1 MKVSKK
7 IFIIFSMILLLV
19 SPVTSLGKDIK
30 WILERP
36 VIPVLVK
43 KPANPVMKITLIRTD
58 NQPYVIRQIDLD
70 LLGST
75 NVADIVSVAIYGA
88 KKNGLIDT
96 SRLLCN
102 ALPATQKMSFTNEV
116 QVNQNTP
123 PAFILHSCD
132 ETVVPVAN
140 SVNY

>member
-30 WILERP
+30 WVLERP

-75 NVADIVSVAIYGA
+75 NVADIVSVRSEEH
-88 KKNGLIDT
+88 T
-96 SRLLCN
+96 SELSH
-102 ALPATQKMSFTNEV
+102 KV
-116 QVNQNTP
+116 QSRMP
-123 PAFILHSCD
+123 SSA
-132 ETVVPVAN
+132 
-140 SVNY
+140 

>member
-30 WILERP
+30 WVLERP

-102 ALPATQKMSFTNEV
+102 ALPATQKCHLLMKCRLIRILCLLGSRNIERYGFTGS
-116 QVNQNTP
+116 
-123 PAFILHSCD
+123 SC
-132 ETVVPVAN
+132 
-140 SVNY
+140 SG

>member
-88 KKNGLIDT
+88 KKNGLI
-96 SRLLCN
+96 RLVYFVMHFPLHKKCHLLMKCRLIRILC
-102 ALPATQKMSFTNEV
+102 LFG
-116 QVNQNTP
+116 
-123 PAFILHSCD
+123 
-132 ETVVPVAN
+132 
-140 SVNY
+140 

>member
-30 WILERP
+30 WVLERP

-75 NVADIVSVAIYGA
+75 NVADIVSVAIWCEEKWTDRYV
-88 KKNGLIDT
+88 
-96 SRLLCN
+96 
-102 ALPATQKMSFTNEV
+102 SFT
-116 QVNQNTP
+116 
-123 PAFILHSCD
+123 L
-132 ETVVPVAN
+132 
-140 SVNY
+140 

>member
-58 NQPYVIRQIDLD
+58 NQPYVIRQIPLHKKCH
-70 LLGST
+70 LLM
-75 NVADIVSVAIYGA
+75 
-88 KKNGLIDT
+88 KCRLI
-96 SRLLCN
+96 RILC
-102 ALPATQKMSFTNEV
+102 LFG
-116 QVNQNTP
+116 
-123 PAFILHSCD
+123 
-132 ETVVPVAN
+132 
-140 SVNY
+140 